1 MKREIINFMVEKYFS
16 RDVEAVTFKS
26 NYVLKDIMLFKSMNK
41 FNSFVFEDDE
51 NSKWIKS
58 YTASISDLRNG
69 ENCYL
74 YHELEGGEVIFIKFP
89 AELVDYIL
97 LKNDIELEEKYQ
109 YYINDEEY
117 SSSSVRYGFR
127 AVRWAGAYRTA
138 ETIKTTFEEM
148 LEWELSEKRMERAA
162 DVFLSDNFYDYQGV
176 EYEVDFY
183 SQVRNRIA
191 HAMTEDV
198 YIYKKCKL
206 GFVYDYYDIREVY
219 EGDCYSKIDKEKKV
233 LLEATGYVMES
244 DDNKFLY
251 YYSEEEGCT
260 NPNHRECFLKLGS
273 KPFGVIIRKPET
285 WVHQDWLDIIKKEVD
300 KRGLTL
306 FVYDF

>member
-16 RDVEAVTFKS
+16 RDVETVTFKS
-26 NYVLKDIMLFKSMNK
+26 KNIKKDVMVFKSLNSFNK
-41 FNSFVFEDDE
+41 FKLEDVQYPEWIEE
-51 NSKWIKS
+51 NEVNLSH
-58 YTASISDLRNG
+58 LRSG
-69 ENCYL
+69 RDCFM
-74 YHELEGGEVIFIKFP
+74 YHELEGGEVVFVKFP

-97 LKNDIELEEKYQ
+97 LKDDIELEEKYQ
-109 YYINDEEY
+109 YYINNEEY
-117 SSSSVRYGFR
+117 NRSNVGYGFR
-127 AVRWAGAYRTA
+127 AVRWSGAYRTA
-138 ETIKTTFEEM
+138 ETVKTTFEEM
-148 LEWELSEKRMERAA
+148 LEFELNERRIERAA

-191 HAMTEDV
+191 HAVTEDV

-219 EGDCYSKIDKEKKV
+219 EQDCYSKIDKSKRV
-233 LLEATGYVMES
+233 LLEPNNCIM
-244 DDNKFLY
+244 DDTNKFLY
-251 YYSEEEGCT
+251 YYNEEIGCT
-260 NPNHRECFLKLGS
+260 NTEHRECFLKLGA
-273 KPFGVIIRKPET
+273 KPFAVIVRKPET
-285 WVHQDWLDIIKKEVD
+285 WVHQEWLDIIRKEVD